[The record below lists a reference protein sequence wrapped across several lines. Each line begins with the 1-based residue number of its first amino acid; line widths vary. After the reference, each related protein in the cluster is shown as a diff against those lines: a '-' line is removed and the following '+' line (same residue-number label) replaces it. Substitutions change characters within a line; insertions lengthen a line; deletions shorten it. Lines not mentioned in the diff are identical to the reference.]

1 MAHVAARRSLA
12 TVALAVAAILVLT
25 QAPGSFVPQPS
36 AAPVV
41 LPVAAASALA
51 ASTVSLPAWAH
62 TPEFA
67 EAQIVLAQREVGG
80 KFAKSKGLVM
90 PVPEEEGFSD
100 AQVALCLVIALVCG
114 ILAWNLGLA
123 LQTGLQPQR
132 WTKKKG
138 GYITPL
144 VKRFIEMTD

>member
-1 MAHVAARRSLA
+1 MARSAVRCLLILASAALVLQLLMPRAFVSGPPPQRAAMSSALVAG
-12 TVALAVAAILVLT
+12 ALA
-25 QAPGSFVPQPS
+25 S
-36 AAPVV
+36 
-41 LPVAAASALA
+41 AASAL
-51 ASTVSLPAWAH
+51 PAWASS
-62 TPEFA
+62 PEVLD
-67 EAQIVLAQREVGG
+67 AQLLLAAREVGG